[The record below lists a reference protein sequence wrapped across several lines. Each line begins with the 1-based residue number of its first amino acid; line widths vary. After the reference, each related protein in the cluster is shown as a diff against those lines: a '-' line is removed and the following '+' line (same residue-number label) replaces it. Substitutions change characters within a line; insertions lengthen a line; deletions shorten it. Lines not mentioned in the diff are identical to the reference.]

1 MGVGGEWGDGKESL
15 AAVLIA
21 LSRNCP
27 CLKHLLILWEDAMTL
42 ELGDTQQGLSS
53 PGLQGP
59 TAPSWLESTLLI
71 VL

>member
-1 MGVGGEWGDGKESL
+1 
-15 AAVLIA
+15 
-21 LSRNCP
+21 
-27 CLKHLLILWEDAMTL
+27 MTL